1 MVIFD
6 SKPEKG
12 ELNKVIDHLNLIS
25 SANHYGWLMK
35 KSHFFSR
42 NIIARHDN
50 SLTCTDVF
58 PTQKQ
63 FYTTRLQCIIQN
75 IPKKGPY
82 FTLFDYYASSK
93 MYQTKGGPYFTL
105 FDCYASSKM
114 YQTRAALISHY
125 LTIILHPKY
134 TKKGPLFHRF
144 TVFDY
149 NTSSKIYPKGLYFSQ
164 YSTIILHPIYVLQRP
179 LFHTI

>member
-82 FTLFDYYASSK
+82 FTLFDYNTSSK
-93 MYQTKGGPYFTL
+93 IYPKRALISHYLIIMLHLKCTK
-105 FDCYASSKM
+105 
-114 YQTRAALISHY
+114 QRAALISHY
-125 LTIILHPKY
+125 LIVMLHLKC
-134 TKKGPLFHRF
+134 TKQG
-144 TVFDY
+144 
-149 NTSSKIYPKGLYFSQ
+149 
-164 YSTIILHPIYVLQRP
+164 RP